1 MPPLAKVFEKILSA
15 RIVDYFNLNKLFFN
29 EQHGFRSNFSCETA
43 LVSIIDSW
51 KEVLVNGGSNLALFI
66 DFKKAF
72 DLVDPYLLQIKLMN
86 YGFDNSSIRLF
97 RDYFSNRVQD
107 TKLDKHVSETAELK
121 LGVPQGSVL
130 GPLLFLIYIND
141 LGYS

>member
-97 RDYFSNRVQD
+97 RDYFSNRVQV